1 MFSPKFTE
9 PWVPI
14 DVEPDWGVNEVWK
27 GGNVVIGSGW
37 ITIADIEKE
46 TNSKDCSW
54 QLGSWNEAD
63 LKGISWSIKCECLD
77 ERCGE
82 LLPGVDN
89 VGLGVTGAFGL
100 PTLLE
105 TSLLGSERA

>member
-1 MFSPKFTE
+1 
-9 PWVPI
+9 
-14 DVEPDWGVNEVWK
+14 
-27 GGNVVIGSGW
+27 
-37 ITIADIEKE
+37 
-46 TNSKDCSW
+46 
-54 QLGSWNEAD
+54 
-63 LKGISWSIKCECLD
+63 LD